1 MEVQPM
7 PRKLVD
13 CPHCHGKKTCTA
25 SGGRSCHDCLKAAGR
40 SVKQWGTVRCSQ
52 CGGRG
57 KMWVEEEEAPETAEQ
72 AVAEA
77 GVDAAADSPGAS
89 AEAAPEA

>member
-1 MEVQPM
+1 M
-7 PRKLVD
+7 PRKLED

-57 KMWVEEEEAPETAEQ
+57 KVWGEEEEPQPQESEEP
-72 AVAEA
+72 AVAEPST
-77 GVDAAADSPGAS
+77 DSAADQPETS
-89 AEAAPEA
+89 AEDAPES

>member
-1 MEVQPM
+1 MA
-7 PRKLVD
+7 RKLAD
-13 CPHCHGKKTCTA
+13 CPHCQGKKTCTA

-57 KMWVEEEEAPETAEQ
+57 KMWVEVEEPQPEVAAEP
-72 AVAEA
+72 VAEA
-77 GVDAAADSPGAS
+77 ASSDAPADVPEAP
-89 AEAAPEA
+89 AETAPES

>member
-1 MEVQPM
+1 M
-7 PRKLVD
+7 PRQLAD
-13 CPHCHGKKTCTA
+13 CPHCHGKKTCTT

-57 KMWVEEEEAPETAEQ
+57 KMWVEVEEPQPEGSDEQAAAAATESAAAEPETA
-72 AVAEA
+72 
-77 GVDAAADSPGAS
+77 
-89 AEAAPEA
+89 PEA